1 MNRIGTY
8 GTYQQNF
15 YNNNVRGK
23 EEKDTKKTT
32 GKTQKKDPVR
42 LSEKAE
48 QLLKQLQRKYGNMD
62 FIVANY
68 EDDDE
73 ASAYLSRGTKE
84 YSVLIEPETLE
95 KMAEDE
101 KEKEK
106 YMGIIDD
113 ATSKLSD
120 MKEQLGNDKE
130 NVKSVGVSIDK
141 DGNVSYFA
149 ELEKMG
155 EKQRE
160 RIEKSK
166 ESKKAEKTKQEKAA
180 QQEKTKKTR
189 VQADSVEELLKKI
202 KSVDWSKIKEEPTD
216 PKESGSK
223 FDFSI

>member
-1 MNRIGTY
+1 MNRVGTY
-8 GTYQQNF
+8 GAYQQSYYDNTVK
-15 YNNNVRGK
+15 NKNGK
-23 EEKDTKKTT
+23 DAKRTDEVAKKEKS
-32 GKTQKKDPVR
+32 GPVR

-48 QLLKQLQRKYGNMD
+48 KLLKQLQRKYGNMD

-68 EDDDE
+68 ESDEE
-73 ASAYLSRGTKE
+73 ASAYLSRGSKE

-95 KMAEDE
+95 EMAEDE

-106 YMGIIDD
+106 YIGIIDE
-113 ATSKLSD
+113 ATSKLTD
-120 MKEQLGNDKE
+120 MKEQLGDEKE
-130 NVKSVGVSIDK
+130 DVKNIGVSIDK

-166 ESKKAEKTKQEKAA
+166 ENKKAERTKQEKAA

-189 VQADSVEELLKKI
+189 VQADSIEELLKKI
-202 KSVDWSKIKEEPTD
+202 KNVDWSKIKEEN
-216 PKESGSK
+216 PKESGNR